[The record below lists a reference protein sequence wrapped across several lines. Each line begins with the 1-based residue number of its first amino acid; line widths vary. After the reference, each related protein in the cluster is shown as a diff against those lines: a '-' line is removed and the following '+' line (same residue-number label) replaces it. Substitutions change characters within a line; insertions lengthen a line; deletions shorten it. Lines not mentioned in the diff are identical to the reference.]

1 MSELFT
7 TNFEKYNDTTLYDQL
22 NEPHKPELPLLLAH
36 IKKADSILELA
47 CGTGRLTIPL
57 AQEGYRITGVD
68 LHEGMLQKAQEKATQ
83 ASVEIPFHQQDC
95 TKLALDQTY
104 DVLFMVGNSFQH
116 FLTNESQD
124 QLFAAVSAHLKPGGL
139 FVFDTRN
146 PIIAE
151 FKTTDEYQSTFQD
164 YRGYDV
170 LEQHKETYEPKTQV
184 LHCYTSR
191 ELHKDGQFVRDERDK
206 ISLRYTFPLEM
217 KRLFTSHGFS
227 IKESYGKWSGEAISD
242 DTPQMIYV
250 CEKKKH

>member
-22 NEPHKPELPLLLAH
+22 HEPYKPELPILLAH

-47 CGTGRLTIPL
+47 CGTGRLAIPL

-116 FLTNESQD
+116 F
-124 QLFAAVSAHLKPGGL
+124 F
-139 FVFDTRN
+139 
-146 PIIAE
+146 
-151 FKTTDEYQSTFQD
+151 
-164 YRGYDV
+164 
-170 LEQHKETYEPKTQV
+170 
-184 LHCYTSR
+184 
-191 ELHKDGQFVRDERDK
+191 
-206 ISLRYTFPLEM
+206 
-217 KRLFTSHGFS
+217 
-227 IKESYGKWSGEAISD
+227 
-242 DTPQMIYV
+242 
-250 CEKKKH
+250 